1 MNLTNK
7 DIFIAD
13 FQPGI
18 AFKILSLLIN
28 ALLLWFS
35 AGLIDYMLVTRFYR
49 EPFFCVANA
58 DENGGFY
65 HGLGYSYVI
74 TGNFDEDN
82 SEGHFGAEYIEFE
95 IFGKRAETL
104 IRHEEIEPSAD

>member
-1 MNLTNK
+1 MTEK
-7 DIFIAD
+7 DIFITD
-13 FQPGI
+13 LQPGI
-18 AFKILSLLIN
+18 AFRILSLLIS

-35 AGLIDYMLVTRFYR
+35 AGLIDYMLVMHFYR
-49 EPFFCVANA
+49 EPFFCVANV

-74 TGNFDEDN
+74 TGNFDEEN
-82 SEGHFGAEYIEFE
+82 SEDPFGAEYIEFE

-104 IRHEEIEPSAD
+104 IRHEERKPSED